1 MNQGS
6 IKHPTVTSLSS
17 SQEEFNDYEAN
28 DPWVQQVIVNLEQL
42 MAEFKVPVAFTLP
55 LYICRVRGLSCS
67 FLPFPLAP
75 LLHQTALSPV
85 IYDTLTS
92 LMTSLISIEM
102 EKTVLKC
109 SFSRVRS

>member
-1 MNQGS
+1 MNY
-6 IKHPTVTSLSS
+6 TVSVFVILSL
-17 SQEEFNDYEAN
+17 
-28 DPWVQQVIVNLEQL
+28 PH
-42 MAEFKVPVAFTLP
+42 
-55 LYICRVRGLSCS
+55 
-67 FLPFPLAP
+67 
-75 LLHQTALSPV
+75 HQTALSPV